1 VGIVMDADRWKRVDD
16 LLQSVLEVPDTQQEE
31 FLRQACAGD
40 GKLLAEVQSLLSSH
54 RKLGGFLEEPALA
67 VGSNLSTQP
76 EVHAIDDPL
85 LDQTMS
91 HYRVL
96 RRLGVGGMGMVY
108 EAEDLRLG
116 RHVALKLLLDSK
128 SANTKELL
136 RFQQEARAIST
147 LNHPHICTLYEVEEH
162 EGKPV
167 IVMELL
173 QGETLKQRLKAG
185 CVPLRQVLQWGTEVA
200 DALEAAHAAG
210 LLHRDIKPANIFIG
224 QRGSAKVLDFGLAK
238 LSPRARGTASTAEEP
253 LTSIGVIAGTT
264 PYMSPEQVRGE
275 NLDGRTDVFS
285 LGVVL
290 YEMATANQPFA
301 ERNIALTMDAVLH
314 RQPPSPRTLNPE
326 LPPELE
332 RIIEKALAKERDL
345 RYQSAAALGTD
356 LEKLRHDTDT
366 GVVRPAHSDRVPA
379 TNSRRRRTWVAAGAL
394 LVLIAAVLG
403 IFIARIAR
411 RRVVEAPVEKAM
423 VEGRRSVAVLG
434 FRNLSGNPEQEWVST
449 AVSEILSTELA
460 SGDKLRVVAGE
471 NVAHMKSDLS
481 LPVTDSYAPETLAK
495 IRGNL
500 GADDVV
506 VGSYLAL
513 GKGTRTP
520 LHINFRVQDA
530 SGGETIAA
538 IAESGSET
546 ELAELVS
553 RASSTLR
560 TKLGMGLIPQEEAQR
575 VGASLPSNPEAVRF
589 YSEGLAKWRA
599 FDAKAA
605 RELLEKAVAND
616 PNHALSHSYLAQSLF
631 SLGYEE
637 KAKTEARRAADLSQ
651 NLPRRDQ
658 LLVEARYRELQND
671 YPAAIEAYRTL
682 CKLFPD
688 DLDSGLGLAAAQVK
702 AGQAKDSLATLAQL
716 RKLPPPRNQDPRID
730 LAESEANES
739 LGNFQSA
746 QQEASSAAE
755 LASRQG
761 SRLVMAAA
769 KAQEARVWERLGEF
783 DKAGVEYAEVRK
795 LSLESGNPA
804 SAAGALIGGANVL
817 YDKGDF
823 EGALKSF
830 QQAFA
835 IVRQIGAERMIAV
848 VVTDM
853 GNVFADRGNLS
864 EARRYYLEALDIDRA
879 LGSKDVASDF
889 GNLANIIRSM
899 GDLPGAV
906 RMQEQSLEASRQQGD
921 RLGEGETL
929 TDMGYVLFDQGQ
941 LAAAEARFAEGKAVL
956 EQIGFRRGRGF
967 TAFGI
972 SEVRLAQD
980 RLTEARAKT
989 EEAIALFNELGDT
1002 SHLAEGQVQLAR
1014 ILLEQANA
1022 PEAAKVAQDVAAEI
1036 EKQNMSDLGCGAQAV
1051 LSKAFLAQ
1059 AAATRATDLCRLG
1072 SDRTSQ
1078 FEAQFALAAVRSR
1091 TGKFNDAFKILEAV
1105 RSEASRYGYGGY
1117 VLESRLRLG
1126 ELELSSGKL
1135 SSGRSHLQQLEADA
1149 RSHGFLLIAR
1159 KSAQA
1164 VALNSASGTFK
1175 LGLGEYERPRAAA
1188 GEDVEHPEGFL
1199 EIRHSPPRS
1208 FLSSRRADDSGI
1220 SADMQ

>member
-1 VGIVMDADRWKRVDD
+1 MGVVMDAEGWKRVDD
-16 LLQSVLEVPDTQQEE
+16 LLQSVLEVPDSQQEE

-40 GKLLAEVQSLLSSH
+40 VKLLEEVQSLLSSH
-54 RKLGGFLEEPALA
+54 RKLSGFLEEPALP
-67 VGSNLSTQP
+67 VGSQFSTQS
-76 EVHAIDDPL
+76 EVGAGDDPL
-85 LDQTMS
+85 LGQTMS

-96 RRLGVGGMGMVY
+96 RRLGFGGMGMVY

-116 RHVALKLLLDSK
+116 RHVALKLLLDSE
-128 SANTKELL
+128 SANTKALL
-136 RFQQEARAIST
+136 RFQQEARAISS

-173 QGETLKQRLKAG
+173 QGETLKQRLQAG
-185 CVPLRQVLQWGTEVA
+185 PVPLRQLLQWGTEVA
-200 DALEAAHAAG
+200 DALETAHAAG
-210 LLHRDIKPANIFIG
+210 LLHRDIKPANIFIS

-238 LSPRARGTASTAEEP
+238 LSPRAGGTTSPVEEP
-253 LTSIGVIAGTT
+253 LTSMGVIAGTT

-275 NLDGRTDVFS
+275 DLDGRTDLFS

-290 YEMATANQPFA
+290 YEMAIGRQPFA
-301 ERNIALTMDAVLH
+301 ERNVALTLDAVLH
-314 RQPPSPRTLNPE
+314 RQPPSPRTLNSE

-332 RIIEKALAKERDL
+332 RIIEKALAKERER

-356 LEKLRHDTDT
+356 LEQLRHDADT
-366 GVVRPAHSDRVPA
+366 GVARTVRSDQVPVTHVPA
-379 TNSRRRRTWVAAGAL
+379 TISPAGRRRTWVIAGAL
-394 LVLIAAVLG
+394 LLLIAAGLG
-403 IFIARIAR
+403 ILLAR
-411 RRVVEAPVEKAM
+411 RPRRAVVPPAEKAM

-460 SGDKLRVVAGE
+460 SGDKLRVIAGE
-471 NVAHMKSDLS
+471 NIAHMKSDLS
-481 LPVTDSYAPETLAK
+481 LPNTESYAPETLAR

-513 GKGTRTP
+513 GKGTRSP
-520 LHINFRVQDA
+520 LHINFRVQNA

-538 IAESGSET
+538 IAESGSEA

-560 TKLGMGLIPQEEAQR
+560 TKLGMGDIPQEEAQR
-575 VGASLPSNPEAVRF
+575 VDASLPSNPEAVRF
-589 YSEGLAKWRA
+589 YSEGLAKLRA

-605 RELLEKAVAND
+605 RELLEKAVAHD

-637 KAKTEARRAADLSQ
+637 KAKAEARKAVDLSQ

-671 YPAAIEAYRTL
+671 YPVAIEAYRTL
-682 CKLFPD
+682 WKLFPD
-688 DLDSGLGLAAAQVK
+688 DVDSGLALAAAQVK
-702 AGQAKDSLATLAQL
+702 AGQAKDSLATIARL
-716 RKLPPPRNQDPRID
+716 RDLPAPRNQDPRID
-730 LAESEANES
+730 LRESEANES

-746 QQEASSAAE
+746 QQEASSAAD
-755 LASRQG
+755 LGSRQG

-783 DKAGVEYAEVRK
+783 DKAGVEFAEVRK

-804 SAAGALIGGANVL
+804 SAAGALIGAANVL

-823 EGALKSF
+823 EDALTSF
-830 QQAFA
+830 RQAFA
-835 IVRQIGAERMIAV
+835 TVRQIGAERMIAV
-848 VVTDM
+848 VATDM

-879 LGSKDVASDF
+879 MGSKDVASDF
-889 GNLANIIRSM
+889 ANLANIIRSM

-906 RMQEQSLEASRQQGD
+906 HMQEQSLEASRQQGD

-941 LAAAEARFAEGKAVL
+941 LAAAEARFAEGMAVL
-956 EQIGFRRGRGF
+956 EQIGVRRGRGF

-980 RLTEARAKT
+980 RLTEARAET
-989 EEAIALFNELGDT
+989 EEAIALFNELGDK
-1002 SHLAEGQVQLAR
+1002 SHLAQGQVQLAR

-1022 PEAAKVAQDVAAEI
+1022 PEAAKVAHDVAAEF

-1051 LSKAFLAQ
+1051 LSKAFLAQAQIQQAQ

-1078 FEAQFALAAVRSR
+1078 FEAQFALAAVESR
-1091 TGKFNDAFKILEAV
+1091 TGNLAEAFKTLEGV
-1105 RSEASRYGYGGY
+1105 RSEASRYGYLAY

-1126 ELELSSGKL
+1126 ELELSSGKV
-1135 SSGRSHLQQLEADA
+1135 SSGRTHLQQLEADA

-1164 VALNSASGTFK
+1164 AARNSASGM
-1175 LGLGEYERPRAAA
+1175 P
-1188 GEDVEHPEGFL
+1188 
-1199 EIRHSPPRS
+1199 
-1208 FLSSRRADDSGI
+1208 
-1220 SADMQ
+1220 

>member
-1 VGIVMDADRWKRVDD
+1 VGVVMDAERWKRVDD
-16 LLQSVLEVPDTQQEE
+16 LLQSVLEVPDDEQDQ

-40 GKLLAEVQSLLSSH
+40 AVLEQEVQSLLSSH
-54 RKLGGFLEEPALA
+54 RKLGGFLEPPVLP
-67 VGSNLSTQP
+67 LSAQLPSTVSHAFCP
-76 EVHAIDDPL
+76 ETHGDDDPRL
-85 LDQTMS
+85 GQTMS

-96 RRLGVGGMGMVY
+96 RRLGRGGMGMVY

-116 RHVALKLLLDSK
+116 RHVALKLLLDSESGSSK
-128 SANTKELL
+128 ALL
-136 RFQQEARAIST
+136 RFQQEARAISS

-173 QGETLKQRLKAG
+173 EGETLKQRLREG
-185 CVPLRQVLQWGTEVA
+185 RVPLRQLLQWGTEVA

-210 LLHRDIKPANIFIG
+210 LLHRDIKPANIFIV

-238 LSPRARGTASTAEEP
+238 PSRGMGAGSSPVEEES
-253 LTSIGVIAGTT
+253 LTSMGVIPGTT
-264 PYMSPEQVRGE
+264 AYMSPEQVRGE
-275 NLDGRTDVFS
+275 SLDGRTDVFS

-290 YEMATANQPFA
+290 YEMASGNEPFA
-301 ERNIALTMDAVLH
+301 EKNIALTMDAVLH
-314 RQPPSPRTLNPE
+314 RQPPSPREINPE

-332 RIIEKALAKERDL
+332 RIIAKALEKGREQ
-345 RYQSAAALGTD
+345 RYQSAAALRTD
-356 LEKLRHDTDT
+356 LQQLWHDTDN
-366 GVVRPAHSDRVPA
+366 GEVHAYPSDRAARPTSSAISAVG
-379 TNSRRRRTWVAAGAL
+379 RRQTWVVAGAL
-394 LVLIAAVLG
+394 VVLLAVGLG
-403 IFIARIAR
+403 MFVTRTWHPGTQASGERAT
-411 RRVVEAPVEKAM
+411 VQP
-423 VEGRRSVAVLG
+423 RRSVAVLG

-449 AVSEILSTELA
+449 ALSEILSTELA
-460 SGDKLRVVAGE
+460 SGDKLRVIAGE

-481 LPVTDSYAPETLAK
+481 LPATDSYAPETLAK

-530 SGGETIAA
+530 SGGDTIAA
-538 IAESGSET
+538 IAESGNEA

-553 RASSTLR
+553 RATATLR
-560 TKLGMGLIPQEEAQR
+560 TKLGMGDIPQEEAQQ
-575 VGASLPSNPEAVRF
+575 VGASLPSNPEAIRY
-589 YSEGLAKWRA
+589 YSEGLAKLRA

-605 RELLEKAVAND
+605 RELLEKALARD

-637 KAKTEARRAADLSQ
+637 KAKAEARKAVDLSQ

-658 LLVEARYRELQND
+658 LLIEARYRELQND
-671 YPAAIEAYRTL
+671 YPVAIEAYRTL
-682 CKLFPD
+682 WNLFPD
-688 DLDSGLGLAAAQVK
+688 DVDSGLALAAAQVK
-702 AGQAKDSLATLAQL
+702 AGQAKDSLATIARL
-716 RKLPPPRNQDPRID
+716 RDLPAPRNQDPRID
-730 LAESEANES
+730 LRESEANES

-746 QQEASSAAE
+746 QQEASSAAD
-755 LASRQG
+755 LGSRQG

-804 SAAGALIGGANVL
+804 SAAGALIGAANVL

-835 IVRQIGAERMIAV
+835 TVRQIGAERMIAV

-889 GNLANIIRSM
+889 ANLANIIRSM

-906 RMQEQSLEASRQQGD
+906 RMQEQSLQASRQQGD

-941 LAAAEARFAEGKAVL
+941 LAAAEARFTEGMAVL

-967 TAFGI
+967 TSFGI

-980 RLTEARAKT
+980 RLTEARAET
-989 EEAIALFNELGDT
+989 EKAIVLFNELGDKN
-1002 SHLAEGQVQLAR
+1002 HRAEGQVQLAR

-1022 PEAAKVAQDVAAEI
+1022 PEAAKVTQDVAAEF
-1036 EKQNMSDLGCGAQAV
+1036 EKQNMSDLSCGAEAM

-1059 AAATRATDLCRLG
+1059 AQVEQAKAAATRATDLCRLG
-1072 SDRTSQ
+1072 SDRTTQ
-1078 FEAQFALAAVRSR
+1078 FEAQFAIAAVQGRA
-1091 TGKFNDAFKILEAV
+1091 GNFAAAFKTLEGV
-1105 RSEASRYGYGGY
+1105 RSEASRYGYIGY

-1126 ELELSSGKL
+1126 ELELASGKQ
-1135 SSGRSHLQQLEADA
+1135 SAGRVRLAQLESDA
-1149 RSHGFLLIAR
+1149 RARGFALIAR
-1159 KSAQA
+1159 KSTKDLPA
-1164 VALNSASGTFK
+1164 
-1175 LGLGEYERPRAAA
+1175 
-1188 GEDVEHPEGFL
+1188 H
-1199 EIRHSPPRS
+1199 
-1208 FLSSRRADDSGI
+1208 
-1220 SADMQ
+1220 